1 MKGPRKTAKRTGAS
15 KRTDTYFVLGRA
27 GFAKI
32 SAVEGL
38 KITAAMEA
46 EFQEFDRKGLSP
58 SERRAAISRKYG
70 RAR

>member
-1 MKGPRKTAKRTGAS
+1 MRRVKKTTPRTVSS
-15 KRTDTYFVLGRA
+15 KRSSSPFVLGRV

-46 EFQEFDRKGLSP
+46 DFREFDRRGLSAG
-58 SERRAAISRKYG
+58 ERRAAIARKYG
-70 RAR
+70 RDR